1 MPPRPDA
8 ERPLAPGSWLARAG
22 SALALVENAALVVL
36 LALLVTVAFG
46 QIVLRQLDVSI
57 AWGDPA
63 VRLLVLWVGVIGAV
77 AATRAGEHITID
89 AVSRFLPARLRLAVG
104 AATALFA
111 GGVCAVFA
119 LHASRFVLIEREIG
133 TSALLDLVPA
143 ILRQE
148 SGFELLP
155 GWVAALVLPLGFALI
170 AARFAVLAVGQ
181 IARLLRRDR
190 S

>member
-63 VRLLVLWVGVIGAV
+63 VRLLVLWVGVLGAV

-119 LHASRFVLIEREIG
+119 LHAFRFVLIEREIG
-133 TSALLDLVPA
+133 TG
-143 ILRQE
+143 
-148 SGFELLP
+148 GFELLP

-181 IARLLRRDR
+181 IARLLRRER

>member
-63 VRLLVLWVGVIGAV
+63 VRLLVLWVGVLGAV

-111 GGVCAVFA
+111 AGVCAVFA
-119 LHASRFVLIEREIG
+119 LHAFRFVLIEREIG
-133 TSALLDLVPA
+133 TG
-143 ILRQE
+143 
-148 SGFELLP
+148 GFELLP

-181 IARLLRRDR
+181 IARLLRRER